1 MLKNYFKTLL
11 RNMQKNKLHTAI
23 NIIGMAVAFTCGII
37 LLLFV
42 YFQFSF
48 DTFHANKNRLYE
60 VYNSYNG
67 PQGVAKGDAMGYP
80 AAPALK
86 AEGIGI
92 EKATRY
98 KYGGRAVKYKDKELD
113 LQTKLVDNDFFS
125 MFSFPVVEGNKANP
139 LADLG
144 NAVISEYAAKK
155 LFGKEDPVG
164 KSISTNIGGEWKSLI
179 VSAVLKDFPKNSCI
193 TFDVLA
199 RPELSPDYAAN
210 KDKWDYQQHV
220 VYVQLSANTTKA
232 QVQRQ
237 LRNFTRKH
245 NPGDVTFMKNKGFK
259 PDENGDMSSMR
270 LLPFT
275 QMHFDPDV
283 NNGAPT
289 SKPLLYVIMLVSFVI
304 ILIACFNFIN
314 LTIGLSFT
322 RTKEMGIR
330 KCLGAGRRQVWLQI
344 WGESFFT
351 VLIAMIIGI
360 ISIIVLLKYI
370 DKTSLS
376 GLDTSLFYQPFVV
389 FMLMAI
395 LLAVSFIASGYPSFI
410 MGKLKTVEILKGK
423 ISLKKPGLFRSAL
436 IVVQFAIACVL
447 ICSTIIIY
455 RQFQH
460 LRNAPLGYNTLSV
473 ISIPIHNQ
481 GEGKKIVNQMRNT
494 LSSQSSIIS
503 VTGSSVNLGLGQD
516 GSTSRAGYGF
526 DYNGKSIE
534 TNWMT
539 ADYDILKTLNI
550 VPKEGRDFT
559 SAYAADTGNA
569 VIVTESM
576 AKQLS
581 DKSVTGLS
589 FYSDTSKPKWNIIG
603 VIPDFHLYSMHE
615 KAQPLTISIK
625 SNGQLAYILIR
636 VNTQNPTATMNL
648 VKAAYAQAEPGVE
661 FKGTYVNE
669 NVERWYA
676 NEQKLAKMFSVAAL
690 VAIALSCM
698 GLFGIAFIVI
708 QQRVKEIGVRKVLG
722 ASVGS
727 IAVLVTKEFIKP
739 VLVAMLIAIPIA
751 WWAMN
756 KWLQSFDY
764 RITISW
770 TIFFAAAF
778 VAVFIAVATV
788 SVQAIKAAVA
798 NPVKSL
804 RTE

>member
-1 MLKNYFKTLL
+1 
-11 RNMQKNKLHTAI
+11 MQKNKLHTAI
-23 NIIGMAVAFTCGII
+23 NIIGMAVAFTCSIV

-42 YFQFSF
+42 YQQFSF
-48 DTFHANKNRLYE
+48 DTFHANKDNLFE
-60 VYNSYNG
+60 VYRTSNG
-67 PQGVAKGDAMGYP
+67 SQGVEKSSSMGYP

-86 AEGIGI
+86 AEGIGV

-98 KYGGRAVKYKDKELD
+98 KYGGRGIRYKDKELD
-113 LQTKLVDNDFFS
+113 LKVNLVDNDFFS
-125 MFSFPVVEGNKANP
+125 MFSFPVVKGNKANP

-144 NAVISEYAAKK
+144 SAAISEYAAAK

-164 KSISTNIGGEWKSLI
+164 KSISTNIGGEWKSLVI
-179 VSAVLKDFPKNSCI
+179 SALLKDFPKNSSI
-193 TFDVLA
+193 TFDILA
-199 RPELSPDYAAN
+199 RSELSPDFAAN
-210 KDKWDYQQHV
+210 KDKWNYQQHT
-220 VYVQLSANTTKA
+220 VYVQLLANITKDQA
-232 QVQRQ
+232 ERQ
-237 LRNFTRKH
+237 LRNFTKKY
-245 NPGDVTFMKNKGFK
+245 NPADEPFMKKQGYK
-259 PDENGDMSSMR
+259 ADANGDFSSMH
-270 LLPFT
+270 LLPLT
-275 QMHFDPDV
+275 ETHFDAAV
-283 NNGAPT
+283 NGRAT
-289 SKPLLYVIMLVSFVI
+289 SKPLLYVIMLASFVI

-351 VLIAMIIGI
+351 VLMAMIIGI
-360 ISIIVLLKYI
+360 ISIILLLKFI
-370 DKTSLS
+370 NKISPA
-376 GLDTSLFYQPFVV
+376 GLDSSLFYQPVVV
-389 FMLMAI
+389 FMLLGI
-395 LLAVSFIASGYPSFI
+395 LLFVSFIASGYPSFI

-423 ISLKKPGLFRSAL
+423 ISLKKRGLFRSAL
-436 IVVQFAIACVL
+436 IVVQFAIAFVL
-447 ICSTIIIY
+447 ICSTIVIY

-460 LRNAPLGYNTLSV
+460 LRNAPLGYNTSSV

-481 GEGKKIVNQMRNT
+481 SEGRKIINQMRT
-494 LSSQSSIIS
+494 RLSSQSSVIS
-503 VTGSSVNLGLGQD
+503 VSGSSVNLGLGQD
-516 GSTSRAGYGF
+516 GGTNKMGLGF
-526 DYNGKSIE
+526 DYNGRSVR
-534 TNWMT
+534 TNIMP
-539 ADYDILKTLNI
+539 ADFDILKTLNI
-550 VPKEGRDFT
+550 APKEGRDFT
-559 SAYAADTGNA
+559 TAYVTDSSHA

-589 FYSDTSKPKWNIIG
+589 FYSDSSQPKWNIIG
-603 VIPDFHLYSMHE
+603 IIPDFHLYSMHE
-615 KAQPLTISIK
+615 KAEPLMISMNSK
-625 SNGQLAYILIR
+625 DQLVYVLIR

-648 VKAAYAQAEPGVE
+648 VKAAYTQAEPNIE
-661 FKGTYVNE
+661 FKGSYVNE

-676 NEQKLAKMFSVAAL
+676 NEQTLAKMFSVAAF

-727 IAVLVTKEFIKP
+727 VAVLVTKEFIKP

-756 KWLQSFDY
+756 KWLQGFEY
-764 RITISW
+764 RITIQW
-770 TIFFAAAF
+770 TMFLAAAF